1 MNKSMTEEMAMK
13 YEHLIT
19 AAFKC
24 DRWGVAGANADLYH
38 FLEHQASLESSE
50 KGDKFELGVIMG
62 RVVAYIENALK
73 TVRKEH
79 SANNEFTEKI
89 DECLSLIIP
98 DPTMPKIN
106 ACVDQAREAFESIGL
121 F

>member
-1 MNKSMTEEMAMK
+1 MTEEKAME

-24 DRWGVAGANADLYH
+24 DRYGVAGADADIYRG
-38 FLEHQASLESSE
+38 LEARASQAASGG
-50 KGDKFELGVIMG
+50 GDPFELGVSMG

-73 TVRKEH
+73 TVPKKH
-79 SANNEFTEKI
+79 STNREFTEKI
-89 DECLSLIIP
+89 DECLSLIKP
-98 DPTMPKIN
+98 NPTMEKIN
-106 ACVDQAREAFESIGL
+106 DCVGQARDAFKSVGL